1 MAASKRSLSFLTNG
15 RSKLVWK
22 AYAIALQ
29 AHMTT
34 QDDLDSSSKAIF
46 VASPGLFDLP
56 AGEFAPKEITND
68 HIFRRTDVLQD
79 SRSPFYVS
87 DGDSYFDSR
96 RRFVS
101 CTIDGFQRHT
111 ANVESD
117 TFRASMMMYE
127 TF

>member
-1 MAASKRSLSFLTNG
+1 
-15 RSKLVWK
+15 
-22 AYAIALQ
+22 
-29 AHMTT
+29 MTT

-46 VASPGLFDLP
+46 VASPGLFDIP

-96 RRFVS
+96 RKFVS
-101 CTIDGFQRHT
+101 FTIDG
-111 ANVESD
+111 S
-117 TFRASMMMYE
+117 
-127 TF
+127 